1 MPSFDSGDDFVG
13 VFSPDEGPGIGVGI
27 GDEIVNCILEF
38 LEGTEDA
45 TLEAALGQEREQT
58 FDGVEP
64 GGRSRGEVEDKT
76 RWRGSHS
83 STLGC
88 LCAA

>member
-1 MPSFDSGDDFVG
+1 LVPSFDSGDDFVG
-13 VFSPDEGPGIGVGI
+13 VFGPDEGLGIGVGI
-27 GDEIVNCILEF
+27 GDEVVDCILEV

-58 FDGVEP
+58 ALSQEAEVGVKWKTK
-64 GGRSRGEVEDKT
+64 RG
-76 RWRGSHS
+76 WRASHS
-83 STLGC
+83 ITLGC